1 MNYIF
6 VLAVMA
12 VVMYMVMRVGMSRPT
27 VILEAIRLK
36 KDR

>member
-1 MNYIF
+1 MNSVF
-6 VLAVMA
+6 VMVVIA
-12 VVMYMVMRVGMSRPT
+12 VVISMVMRVGLTRPT

>member
-6 VLAVMA
+6 GLVVMA

>member
-6 VLAVMA
+6 GLAVMA
-12 VVMYMVMRVGMSRPT
+12 VVMYMVMQVGMSRPT
-27 VILEAIRLK
+27 KILEAIHLK

>member
-1 MNYIF
+1 MNFLIITIMIIVVF
-6 VLAVMA
+6 IMA
-12 VVMYMVMRVGMSRPT
+12 MQLGKKSPA